1 MDERLEKALEFSNF
15 MVTLDNQLRNLR
27 EKFYQDTI
35 FYHNGGQ
42 FSVTKELISFCK
54 AMADTNQVSLVVV
67 DDNDMPVQIENL
79 SEFIQA
85 ITDNYVQSS
94 NSFLNDY
101 NMLRKKRSVEFII
114 NES

>member
-1 MDERLEKALEFSNF
+1 MCIRDR
-15 MVTLDNQLRNLR
+15 
-27 EKFYQDTI
+27 
-35 FYHNGGQ
+35 
-42 FSVTKELISFCK
+42 
-54 AMADTNQVSLVVV
+54 VVV

-79 SEFIQA
+79 SEFIDA
-85 ITDNYVQSS
+85 IIDNYVQSS